1 MFTLYNLFNGNSVN
15 NSLEIANAFNDFFTT
30 IGPLLANKI
39 PASTV
44 NPLSYVTNV
53 PNSIVLE
60 DVSEQEVSDIIKS
73 LSNSSAGW
81 DEFPISIAKQCSK
94 NFVKP
99 LTALI
104 NSSFR
109 EGVFPRE
116 LKKARVV
123 PIYKTGD
130 KSLIN
135 NYRPISILSFYSK
148 VFEKLMYNKLYNFIE
163 ANDILYAHQY
173 GFRRGHSTQQAIIT
187 LIDKITKSVNSDDFV
202 ISVFIDLKKA
212 FDCVP
217 TNILLAKLQAY
228 GIRGDCIKWFKSY
241 LTDRTQYVNFNGEQS
256 AEHTLKCGVPQGS
269 ILGPLFF
276 IIFVNDMFNVS
287 NVLFNVL
294 YADDTCIYISG
305 SDINALFDVLN
316 IELAALLEWLN
327 ANKLTLN
334 VDKTFYMLFHRRRI
348 KTDNLKL
355 TIGQGTLKQTSQC
368 KYLGL
373 IIDNKLN
380 WAAHIAHVK
389 SKISKC
395 VGILMKARPS
405 LSRKCLLDLYYS
417 FAYPYLIYCVELWGH
432 AGDRLLYPLF
442 LVQKKIVRIITFSAF
457 LAHTAPIFQ
466 KLRLLPL
473 CKIVLQRTSV
483 FMFKLM
489 NNMLPLAMNSLVVR
503 NNDIHHYNTRQ
514 NHHLRGSRPTCKTV
528 VNSFTNR
535 SFQIWNAISSQV
547 NINVSLYKFKYNV
560 KLFLLENDLMIT
572 YHY

>member
-1 MFTLYNLFNGNSVN
+1 MSKEIHVNISDTNKTWKILRQIIGIGKSKVSNSHNFCINGTSVI

-39 PASTV
+39 PTSTI
-44 NPLSYVTNV
+44 NPLSYVKNV
-53 PNSIVLE
+53 PNSIVIE
-60 DVSEQEVSDIIKS
+60 EVSERQVSDIIKS

-81 DEFPISIAKQCSK
+81 DGFPISIAKQCSK

-104 NSSFR
+104 NSSIR

-123 PIYKTGD
+123 PIFKTGD

-163 ANDILYAHQY
+163 ANDSLYAHQY
-173 GFRRGHSTQQAIIT
+173 VFRRGHSTQQAIIT

-202 ISVFIDLKKA
+202 ISVFIDLKKPLTV
-212 FDCVP
+212 FQP
-217 TNILLAKLQAY
+217 TYCWLSCSHTVLEV
-228 GIRGDCIKWFKSY
+228 IKWFRSY
-241 LTDRTQYVNFNGEQS
+241 LTDRTQYVNFNGEES

-316 IELAALLEWLN
+316 IELASLLEWLN
-327 ANKLTLN
+327 ANRLTLN
-334 VDKTFYMLFHRRRI
+334 VDKTFYMLFHRERI
-348 KTDNLKL
+348 KIDNLKL

-373 IIDNKLN
+373 VIDNKLN
-380 WAAHIAHVK
+380 WAAYIAHVK
-389 SKISKC
+389 IKISKC
-395 VGILMKARPS
+395 VGILIKARPC
-405 LSRKCLLDLYYS
+405 LSRKCLLDLYHS
-417 FAYPYLIYCVELWGH
+417 FAYPYLIYCVDIWGH
-432 AGDRLLYPLF
+432 AGDRLLHPLF

-457 LAHTAPIFQ
+457 LAHTAPIFLN
-466 KLRLLPL
+466 LRLLPL
-473 CKIVLQRTSV
+473 NKIVLHRTSV

-489 NNMLPLAMNSLVVR
+489 NNMLLNAMNSLIVR
-503 NNDIHHYNTRQ
+503 NNDTHHYNTRQ
-514 NHHLRGSRPTCKTV
+514 NHHLRGSRPKCKPV
-528 VNSFTNR
+528 VNSF
-535 SFQIWNAISSQV
+535 SS
-547 NINVSLYKFKYNV
+547 
-560 KLFLLENDLMIT
+560 
-572 YHY
+572 

>member
-1 MFTLYNLFNGNSVN
+1 MTN
-15 NSLEIANAFNDFFTT
+15 N
-30 IGPLLANKI
+30 
-39 PASTV
+39 
-44 NPLSYVTNV
+44 
-53 PNSIVLE
+53 
-60 DVSEQEVSDIIKS
+60 
-73 LSNSSAGW
+73 
-81 DEFPISIAKQCSK
+81 AKQCSK

-123 PIYKTGD
+123 PIFKTGD

-148 VFEKLMYNKLYNFIE
+148 VFEKLMYNKMYNFIE

-228 GIRGDCIKWFKSY
+228 GIRGDYIKWFQSY
-241 LTDRTQYVNFNGEQS
+241 LTDRTQYVNFNGEDS

-316 IELAALLEWLN
+316 IELASLLEWLN
-327 ANKLTLN
+327 ANRLTLN
-334 VDKTFYMLFHRRRI
+334 VEKTFYMLFHRKRI

-355 TIGQGTLKQTSQC
+355 IIGQSMLKQTSQC

-395 VGILMKARPS
+395 VGILIKARPC

-417 FAYPYLIYCVELWGH
+417 FAYPYLIYCVEIWGH
-432 AGDRLLYPLF
+432 AGDRLLHPLF

-457 LAHTAPIFQ
+457 LAHTAPIFYN
-466 KLRLLPL
+466 LRLLPL
-473 CKIVLQRTSV
+473 NKIVLQRTSV
-483 FMFKLM
+483 FY
-489 NNMLPLAMNSLVVR
+489 V
-503 NNDIHHYNTRQ
+503 
-514 NHHLRGSRPTCKTV
+514 
-528 VNSFTNR
+528 
-535 SFQIWNAISSQV
+535 
-547 NINVSLYKFKYNV
+547 
-560 KLFLLENDLMIT
+560 
-572 YHY
+572 